1 MKSDLDLRK
10 HNPNNYLQE
19 PIRNRGFGNTINKN
33 KTYINETPIIQFI
46 ASWKC
51 MCTGGIKC
59 CQKGHYWCLYVVKNS
74 FAVHGGIFLKGF
86 VCSSKPCFSTLAVK
100 TIKNGTDSA
109 RFCLYVLFFL
119 CDNVFFFFSWG
130 FFFKKCPLVLQ
141 TLLICSSNR
150 R

>member
-1 MKSDLDLRK
+1 M
-10 HNPNNYLQE
+10 QE
-19 PIRNRGFGNTINKN
+19 RNRSFGNEINKN
-33 KTYINETPIIQFI
+33 DTHINETPITQFI
-46 ASWKC
+46 ASWKFL
-51 MCTGGIKC
+51 CTGGIKC

-119 CDNVFFFFSWG
+119 CDNQTGDNVFLFFSWG